1 MLQPSHQATLRT
13 SGRNYDGLE
22 DIRMPEDN
30 GPSIDMDI
38 PEIDLKIPD
47 EELNVSGLEF

>member
-1 MLQPSHQATLRT
+1 
-13 SGRNYDGLE
+13 
-22 DIRMPEDN
+22 MPEDN

>member
-1 MLQPSHQATLRT
+1 
-13 SGRNYDGLE
+13 
-22 DIRMPEDN
+22 MPEDN

-47 EELNVSGLEF
+47 EELNVSGLEFWMFLNYSS

>member
-1 MLQPSHQATLRT
+1 
-13 SGRNYDGLE
+13 
-22 DIRMPEDN
+22 MPEDN

-47 EELNVSGLEF
+47 EELNVSGLEFWMLFNYSS

>member
-1 MLQPSHQATLRT
+1 
-13 SGRNYDGLE
+13 
-22 DIRMPEDN
+22 MPEDN
-30 GPSIDMDI
+30 GRSIDMDI